1 MKRRRERELEK
12 ELGFHLAQHAADLE
26 AEGRTPNEAAR
37 TAQVAFGAFDA
48 AAEGCREARPRRWL
62 HETGRDLRLALRG
75 LRRRPGFAAV
85 LLITLGLGIGA
96 TTLMFSIARGVLLEP
111 LPFSHPGALIAV
123 QERTDQATALG
134 NLWAFSLPNF
144 RDARAAVSG
153 VRLGAYRRVGGIAR
167 QPGTAAYLDGYEIS
181 PELLGILG
189 VQPLHGRGF
198 TAADNQP
205 GAAPVA
211 LLSPAEARRR
221 FGSTARALGA
231 RLTFE
236 DTGYTVVGIAPA
248 PLSAISGAA
257 DDGIGI
263 YLPLGAD
270 PDPRF
275 ENRAVHGLGVIG
287 RLQPGVS
294 LAQARAQLDA
304 AGRTLAVRYPA
315 TNHGRTFVA
324 GWLRPDTGDAAGSIG
339 LLFGAALLVLL
350 LAGVNAANLL
360 LADGATREREMVMR
374 VALGAGRGRL
384 IRQCLAESTLLAT
397 GGALLGLGLAWL
409 GLPLLI
415 SLWPQ
420 GLPRAAEVQLDARV
434 LLFSLAVA
442 VGAGLLF
449 GLAPALRVPRE
460 RLEASLRP
468 GGVGGS
474 GPVRRLHSIF
484 VVAEVALAMVLLA
497 GAGLLGRAVLRLSA
511 VQPGVDTHNVLV
523 ARTALSAATLAN
535 PAATRAAWAQL
546 LDRVTAVPGVASA
559 AMVDTVPLRPGNNQI
574 NYWIT
579 PNPPPVGQQPSAL
592 ATCVSPGYLQTL
604 GLRLLRGRWFTAGDR
619 QGTLPVAVIDES
631 LARHAFGAADPI
643 GRRIWIGLDND
654 PQTIVGVVA
663 HVMYWGP
670 ANDPQARV
678 RDEVYDAFDQLP
690 DRFVPR
696 WSQVMSVAVRTRL
709 DPRGLLQ
716 PVRAAAAG
724 AQGGQVLYEVR
735 TMDELARAAL
745 GQQRFLLLLFGLF
758 SVLALGLA
766 CIGVYGVLARLAA
779 QRTAEI
785 GVRMALG
792 ARPAQVLALV
802 LRQSLSLT
810 AWGVACGGIG
820 AWLGARVM
828 SGLVA
833 GLGRLDAPALAATAL
848 LLAAAVLAASLP
860 AARRAGRTDPVT
872 ALRQ

>member
-12 ELGFHLAQHAADLE
+12 ELGFHLAEHAADL
-26 AEGRTPNEAAR
+26 AAGGRTPAEAR
-37 TAQVAFGAFDA
+37 RSAQAAFGAFDA
-48 AAEGCREARPRRWL
+48 AAEGCRDARPLRWL
-62 HETGRDLRLALRG
+62 NETGRDLRLALRG

-96 TTLMFSIARGVLLEP
+96 TALMFSVASGVLLQP
-111 LPFSHPGALIAV
+111 LPFSHPDRLIGV

-134 NLWAFSLPNF
+134 NLWAVAVPNF
-144 RDARAAVSG
+144 RDARAAETG
-153 VRLGAYRRVGGIAR
+153 VRLGASRPLGGIVSR
-167 QPGTAAYLDGYEIS
+167 PGTAAYVDGYEIS
-181 PELLGILG
+181 PELLDVLG
-189 VQPLHGRGF
+189 LSPARGRGF
-198 TAADNQP
+198 TAADNHR

-211 LLSPAEARRR
+211 MLSAAEAQRR
-221 FGSTARALGA
+221 FGSAARALGA
-231 RLTFE
+231 RLVF
-236 DTGYTVVGIAPA
+236 DDVGYTVVGIAPPA
-248 PLSAISGAA
+248 LSAISGAG
-257 DDGIGI
+257 DDSVGI

-270 PDPRF
+270 PDPRL
-275 ENRAVHGLGVIG
+275 ENRAIHPGLSVIG

-294 LAQARAQLDA
+294 LPAARAQLDA
-304 AGRTLAVRYPA
+304 VGRTLAARYPA

-324 GWLRPDTGDAAGSIG
+324 QELRPDTGDASSTIA
-339 LLFGAALLVLL
+339 LLLGAALLVLL

-360 LADGATREREMVMR
+360 LAHGATRQREMAMR

-384 IRQCLAESTLLAT
+384 VRQCLAESTLLAT

-415 SLWPQ
+415 TLWPQ
-420 GLPRAAEVQLDARV
+420 GLPRAAEVHLDARV

-460 RLEASLRP
+460 ELETSLRP
-468 GGVGGS
+468 GGVGG
-474 GPVRRLHSIF
+474 GPTRRLHSVF

-511 VQPGVDTHNVLV
+511 VQPGVDTHHVLV

-535 PAATRAAWAQL
+535 PAATRAAWTQV
-546 LDRVTAVPGVASA
+546 LDRIRAVPGVESA
-559 AMVDTVPLRPGNNQI
+559 ALVDTVPLREGNNQI
-574 NYWIT
+574 NYWT
-579 PNPPPVGQQPSAL
+579 TSAPPPVGQQPSAL
-592 ATCVSPGYLQTL
+592 ATCVTPGYLQTL
-604 GLRLLRGRWFTAGDR
+604 GLHLLRGRWFQSGDR
-619 QGTLPVAVIDES
+619 QGTLPVAVVDES

-643 GRRIWIGLDND
+643 GRKIWIGLDND
-654 PQTIVGVVA
+654 PQTIVGVVG

-670 ANDPQARV
+670 ASDPHAKV
-678 RDEVYDAFDQLP
+678 RDEVYDSFDQLP
-690 DRFVPR
+690 DRYVRR
-696 WSQVMSVAVRTRL
+696 WSQLMSVAVRTGV
-709 DPRGLLQ
+709 DPRSLLQ

-735 TMDELARAAL
+735 TMDELARGSL

-758 SVLALGLA
+758 AALALGLA

-802 LRQSLSLT
+802 LGHSLWLIAGGT
-810 AWGVACGGIG
+810 ACGLVG
-820 AWLGARVM
+820 AVLAARVM
-828 SGLVA
+828 DRLVA
-833 GLGRLDAPALAATAL
+833 GLGGLDVMA
-848 LLAAAVLAASLP
+848 LLAAAGLLTAAALGASLP
-860 AARRAGRTDPVT
+860 AARRASRTDPVT